1 MPYIRRDQDGQIAA
15 VFHEPVEDSPES
27 VGPEDEE
34 LTAYLYKNHPEEAQ
48 RRQFME
54 SDLSL
59 ARVFEDVIDIL
70 IERGVFM
77 FQDLPEAAQQ

>member
-1 MPYIRRDQDGQIAA
+1 MG
-15 VFHEPVEDSPES
+15 
-27 VGPEDEE
+27 
-34 LTAYLYKNHPEEAQ
+34 
-48 RRQFME
+48 